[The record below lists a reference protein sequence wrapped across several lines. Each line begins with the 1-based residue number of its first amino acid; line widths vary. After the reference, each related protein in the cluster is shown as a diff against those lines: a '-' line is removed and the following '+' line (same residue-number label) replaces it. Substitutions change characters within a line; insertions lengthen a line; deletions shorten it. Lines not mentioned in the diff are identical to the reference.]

1 TRPAGPPAGAPR
13 PPAGAGVGAEATT
26 LPLSGL
32 DAPQVGLL
40 LAGVTG
46 ADPDPRWAPACTA
59 GPAATRSSSSRWAG
73 CWPPTR
79 GRPPSPTG
87 SATRSGAG
95 WPPSATPAS
104 GCWMAG
110 AVDGSDPRPAGGVAP
125 PRPAAPAPG
134 RFPPALS
141 GGVLYARLAPPARAR
156 LHLEAAAALE

>member
-59 GPAATRSSSSRWAG
+59 GPAATRSSSSRWSG

-104 GCWMAG
+104 GCWGRAW
-110 AVDGSDPRPAGGVAP
+110 S
-125 PRPAAPAPG
+125 PAPSRG
-134 RFPPALS
+134 PPALAGR
-141 GGVLYARLAPPARAR
+141 GGGPRGGGAGWA
-156 LHLEAAAALE
+156 